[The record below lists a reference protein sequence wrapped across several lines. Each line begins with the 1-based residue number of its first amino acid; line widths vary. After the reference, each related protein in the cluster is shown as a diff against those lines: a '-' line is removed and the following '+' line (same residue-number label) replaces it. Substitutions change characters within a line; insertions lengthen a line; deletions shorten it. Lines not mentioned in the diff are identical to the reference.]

1 MQKVQF
7 RSTCGDQ
14 NEIRM
19 PVVLV
24 ETGLLTVSRLRL
36 KTSDGLKKW
45 ESTKKYQRNPCDRVS
60 FILENK
66 RMKSDLEAAHL
77 SSEAEKKEVNILYLS
92 LKQKDAEIGRLKEL
106 TR

>member
-1 MQKVQF
+1 MYIKYIMTDVGHWK
-7 RSTCGDQ
+7 S
-14 NEIRM
+14 
-19 PVVLV
+19 
-24 ETGLLTVSRLRL
+24 
-36 KTSDGLKKW
+36 GLKKW
-45 ESTKKYQRNPCDRVS
+45 GPLRNPCNRVS

-92 LKQKDAEIGRLKEL
+92 LKQKDAEIERLKEL

>member
-1 MQKVQF
+1 MGRFNV
-7 RSTCGDQ
+7 
-14 NEIRM
+14 EIRT

-24 ETGLLTVSRLRL
+24 ETRLLSVLRL
-36 KTSDGLKKW
+36 PLKSSDGLNNW
-45 ESTKKYQRNPCDRVS
+45 GPLTNPCNRVS

-92 LKQKDAEIGRLKEL
+92 LKQKDAEIERLKEL